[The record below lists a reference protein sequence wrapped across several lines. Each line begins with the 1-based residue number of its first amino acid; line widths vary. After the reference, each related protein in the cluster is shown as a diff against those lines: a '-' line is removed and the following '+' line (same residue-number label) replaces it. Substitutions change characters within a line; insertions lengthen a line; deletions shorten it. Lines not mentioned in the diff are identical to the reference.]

1 MSVPPSTL
9 GRVHGNSLSSTRT
22 AYLYRLEDAEGNLLK
37 WGITQ
42 DMSKRYPKSFLED
55 KVLRP
60 WASGTR
66 EDMIRL
72 ERGLVETQPGPLNRE
87 RWAGSRLGEQP

>member
-1 MSVPPSTL
+1 
-9 GRVHGNSLSSTRT
+9 
-22 AYLYRLEDAEGNLLK
+22 
-37 WGITQ
+37 
-42 DMSKRYPKSFLED
+42 MSKRYPKSFLED

-66 EDMIRL
+66 EEMIRL